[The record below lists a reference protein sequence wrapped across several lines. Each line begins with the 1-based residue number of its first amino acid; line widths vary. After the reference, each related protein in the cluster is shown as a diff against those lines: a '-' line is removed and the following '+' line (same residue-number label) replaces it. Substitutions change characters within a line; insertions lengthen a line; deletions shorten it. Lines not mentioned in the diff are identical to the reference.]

1 MVSKNKKTDLMI
13 SVIITVAVSVLA
25 IIGLCC
31 HEPWFDEAQAYLLAK
46 NSSWS
51 DVLTH
56 WTHYEGH
63 PPMWHILLKCAA
75 SLGLSFEATIK
86 SVNFIFVEA
95 VLLLIQFRSPFSRIT
110 KTIIPLSFFL
120 LYQYSVIS
128 RPYMMLT
135 FSCLLAA
142 MCYRDRH
149 EKPLRYCLA
158 LIFICTVHSYG
169 IAFAG
174 GIVLSDMIGEAIRER
189 SVKKMCTGIISNKKL
204 LFSYI
209 ILLAAAMAMIA
220 AIMPHSDTYAAK
232 QTVSESNHS
241 LPVCYLF
248 SWLLIPSENLFT
260 SFSSELLYMR
270 EEVNPV
276 GEVITAGAISF
287 LIWAVLFVI
296 CRKRRM
302 VAELFIP
309 YSFIAVL
316 TSLHISPHHFGI
328 FFMYLLFILW
338 TATDKE
344 PVKMSEFTQ
353 LAGKAG
359 MSESFTK
366 KIIIGTAAA
375 FSAIN
380 IYWDALSYYREIK
393 LPYDPA
399 PALAEWIKDNGAEN
413 KKLLTT
419 WAESDIFIVNAS
431 SIVVN
436 AYFDRN
442 VYYNLNYDLP
452 FITHIVVDDDERK
465 ATVNKWKQAGKP
477 DLMICDT
484 PNETAFICSELGIE
498 NDYSATAYVGKGRRI
513 FKDKCDIYN
522 VYVMCSKDTY
532 KEIYGQEY
540 AVSTY

>member
-1 MVSKNKKTDLMI
+1 MVSKNKKTDLMV
-13 SVIITVAVSVLA
+13 SVIVTAVVSVLA
-25 IIGLCC
+25 LTGLYF
-31 HEPWFDEAQAYLLAK
+31 HEPWFDEAQAYLIARD
-46 NSSWS
+46 SSWH
-51 DVLTH
+51 DVLMH

-63 PPMWHILLKCAA
+63 PPMWHILLKCAI
-75 SLGLSFEATIK
+75 SLGLSFEAAIK

-110 KTIIPLSFFL
+110 KTVIPLSFFL

-142 MCYRDRH
+142 MCYKNRH

-158 LIFICTVHSYG
+158 LIFMCTVHSYG

-174 GIVLSDMIGEAIRER
+174 GIVVSDMIGEAIRER

-204 LFSYI
+204 LLSYI

-220 AIMPHSDTYAAK
+220 DIMPHSDTFAAK
-232 QTVSESNHS
+232 QTVAGSNHS

-270 EEVNPV
+270 EEVNPI
-276 GEVITAGAISF
+276 GEVIAAGAISL

-316 TSLHISPHHFGI
+316 TALHISPHHFGI
-328 FFMYLLFILW
+328 FFMYMLFIVW

-344 PVKMSEFTQ
+344 PITISEFTQ
-353 LAGKAG
+353 LGEKAG
-359 MSESFTK
+359 LSVSFTK
-366 KIIIGTAAA
+366 KIIIGAAAA
-375 FSAIN
+375 FSVIN

-399 PALAEWIKDNGAEN
+399 PALADWIKDNKLED

-419 WAESDIFIVNAS
+419 WSESDIFIVNAS

-436 AYFDRN
+436 AYLGGN
-442 VYYNLNYDLP
+442 IYYNLNYGLS
-452 FITHIVVDDDERK
+452 FITHIVIDDDER
-465 ATVNKWKQAGKP
+465 AETLNKWKQEGKP
-477 DLMICDT
+477 YLMICDT
-484 PNETAFICSELGIE
+484 PNETAFICKELGIGDE
-498 NDYSATAYVGKGRRI
+498 YSATAYVGKGRRI

-522 VYVMCSKDTY
+522 IYVMCSKDTY
-532 KEIYGQEY
+532 KEIYGKEY

>member
-1 MVSKNKKTDLMI
+1 MVSNKKNSDI
-13 SVIITVAVSVLA
+13 VVSVIVTVIVTLLA
-25 IIGLCC
+25 LIGLYC
-31 HEPWFDEAQAYLLAK
+31 HEPWFDEAQAYLLARD
-46 NSSWS
+46 SSWH
-51 DVLTH
+51 DVLIR

-63 PPMWHILLKCAA
+63 PPMWHILLKCAS
-75 SLGLSFEATIK
+75 SLGLSFELAIK
-86 SVNFIFVEA
+86 SVNFIFIEA

-120 LYQYSVIS
+120 LYQYSVVS

-142 MCYRDRH
+142 MCYKDRN

-158 LIFICTVHSYG
+158 LIFMCTVHSYG

-174 GIVLSDMIGEAIRER
+174 GIVVSDLIGEAIRER
-189 SVKKMCTGIISNKKL
+189 SIKKMCTGIISNKKL
-204 LFSYI
+204 LISYI
-209 ILLAAAMAMIA
+209 VLLAAALAMIA
-220 AIMPHSDTYAAK
+220 DIMPHSDTFAAK
-232 QTVSESNHS
+232 QTTDPSYHS

-270 EEVNPV
+270 EEVNPI
-276 GEVITAGAISF
+276 GEVIAAAAISF
-287 LIWAVLFVI
+287 IIWAALFVI

-302 VAELFIP
+302 IAELFIP

-316 TSLHISPHHFGI
+316 TSLHINPHHFGI
-328 FFMYLLFILW
+328 FFMYLLFIVW
-338 TATDKE
+338 TAEDKE
-344 PVKMSEFTQ
+344 PVKMSEFTG
-353 LAGKAG
+353 LAEKAG
-359 MSESFTK
+359 LSESFTK

-399 PALAEWIKDNGAEN
+399 PALADWIKDNKLED

-419 WAESDIFIVNAS
+419 WSESDIFIVNAS
-431 SIVVN
+431 SIAAN

-442 VYYNLNYDLP
+442 IYYNLNYDLS
-452 FITHIVVDDDERK
+452 FITHIVADDDER
-465 ATVNKWKQAGKP
+465 VNTLDKWKTAGEP
-477 DLMICDT
+477 YLMVCDS
-484 PNETAFICSELGIE
+484 PNETAFICKELGLSDE
-498 NDYSATAYVGKGRRI
+498 YNSVAYVGKGRRI
-513 FKDKCDIYN
+513 FKDKCDVYN

-532 KEIYGQEY
+532 KEIYGKEY
-540 AVSTY
+540 EVSTY